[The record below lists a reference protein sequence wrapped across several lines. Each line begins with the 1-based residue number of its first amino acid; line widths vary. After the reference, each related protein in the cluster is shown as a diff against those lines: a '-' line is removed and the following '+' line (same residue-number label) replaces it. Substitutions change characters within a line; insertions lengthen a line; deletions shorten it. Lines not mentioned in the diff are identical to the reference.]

1 MERAEAALA
10 YLNRNKLRY
19 VDMLEPL
26 RRGSADLLYAGVE
39 GVLLYDRPAK
49 AHMLAADTPAALEDM
64 LPLMDGCDNLV
75 SHQLWCKETLAA
87 RFGLKEEQICHQA
100 AWLDAEPPTVPEF
113 GGALR
118 LLDQSWA
125 PWVYGHYSHAFG
137 GVAYMEGAIGRG
149 MLGAFV
155 DGECAGFVGFHAE
168 GAIGMLEVLPRF
180 RRRGIG
186 EALLRG
192 IVALALSRGQYAFAQ
207 VFTDNLPSLALQ
219 RKAGLAVSEEILY
232 WLF

>member
-26 RRGSADLLYAGVE
+26 RRGSAEVLYAGAD
-39 GVLLYDRPAK
+39 GVLLYDRLAK
-49 AHMLAADTPAALEDM
+49 AHMLASDTPAALEDM

-100 AWLDAEPPTVPEF
+100 AWLDAEPPAVPEF

-118 LLDQSWA
+118 LLDQPWA
-125 PWVYGHYSHAFG
+125 PWLYRHYSHAFG

-149 MLGAFV
+149 
-155 DGECAGFVGFHAE
+155 
-168 GAIGMLEVLPRF
+168 
-180 RRRGIG
+180 IG

-192 IVALALSRGQYAFAQ
+192 ITALALSRGQYAFAQ

-219 RKAGLAVSEEILY
+219 RKAGLTVSEDILY

>member
-1 MERAEAALA
+1 
-10 YLNRNKLRY
+10 
-19 VDMLEPL
+19 
-26 RRGSADLLYAGVE
+26 
-39 GVLLYDRPAK
+39 
-49 AHMLAADTPAALEDM
+49 
-64 LPLMDGCDNLV
+64 
-75 SHQLWCKETLAA
+75 
-87 RFGLKEEQICHQA
+87 
-100 AWLDAEPPTVPEF
+100 
-113 GGALR
+113 
-118 LLDQSWA
+118 
-125 PWVYGHYSHAFG
+125 
-137 GVAYMEGAIGRG
+137 